1 MVFLG
6 CKGNVVGGRDLRL
19 RQPSACHLSGPRR
32 AGQGPPLHAE
42 PKPAAIAPSPKPY
55 TPVCRRM
62 GWGDA
67 GMKRRVLLREPI
79 GVALETLRAHQMRSF
94 LVLLGIILSVSTLI
108 VVVSLISGVNRYIA
122 ERVANL
128 GSNVFLLT
136 RFPIITDVEEFVKAN
151 RRNKKVTWD
160 DYAALS
166 ETMKLPLRLGV
177 EQRTSAKVRVG
188 SQSLEDCNIR
198 GVTANMGEIDPV
210 QPKDG
215 RYSSDGDDQSRAMV
229 TMTGRDVAEKLF
241 PNVDAIGQQVL
252 IDGRPFQVVG
262 IAKPIGSVLGQ
273 SQDNFAYI
281 PIQTYFK
288 MYGSYEGIWVNI
300 QARGAEWMDR
310 TQDEARALMRARRH
324 LSPNEKDNFGIFD
337 SATLMDL
344 WKNLTGV
351 IATAM
356 IGVVSVFLVIGGVVI
371 MNVMLATV
379 TERTREIGIRKALGA
394 RHRDILLQFL
404 IEAAFMAAVGGAIGV
419 GVAYGIAGLTTA
431 TTSVPMNVPIVAV
444 LLAEVISASVGVFFG
459 VYPAR
464 RAASLQPIEALRQEL

>member
-1 MVFLG
+1 M
-6 CKGNVVGGRDLRL
+6 
-19 RQPSACHLSGPRR
+19 
-32 AGQGPPLHAE
+32 
-42 PKPAAIAPSPKPY
+42 
-55 TPVCRRM
+55 
-62 GWGDA
+62 
-67 GMKRRVLLREPI
+67 LLREPVS
-79 GVALETLRAHQMRSF
+79 VALETLRAHKMRSF
-94 LVLLGIILSVSTLI
+94 LTLLGTILSVSTLI
-108 VVVSLISGVNRYIA
+108 LVIALISGVNRYIA
-122 ERVANL
+122 DRVANL

-136 RFPIITDVEEFVKAN
+136 RFPLITDVEEYVKAN

-160 DYAALS
+160 DYEALRAN
-166 ETMKLPLRLGV
+166 MKLPERVGV
-177 EQRTSAKVRVG
+177 ELRTPGKVRAG
-188 SQSLEDCNIR
+188 SQSMEDCNIR
-198 GVTANMGEIDPV
+198 GVTANMVDIDIVTPA
-210 QPKDG
+210 DG
-215 RYSSDGDDQSRAMV
+215 RYISEGDDQSRALMA
-229 TMTGRDVAEKLF
+229 MIGQDVATKLF
-241 PNVDAIGQQVL
+241 PNVDAIGHEIL

-288 MYGSYEGIWVNI
+288 IYGTQETIWVNI
-300 QARGAEWMDR
+300 QARGAEWMER

-394 RHRDILLQFL
+394 RHGDILLQFL
-404 IEAAFMAAVGGAIGV
+404 VEAAVMAAVGGAIGV
-419 GVAYGIAGLTTA
+419 MTAYAISALTRA
-431 TTSVPMNVPIVAV
+431 TTSVPMSVPFTAV
-444 LLAEVISASVGVFFG
+444 VIAELISAAVGIFFG

-464 RAASLQPIEALRQEL
+464 KAASLPPIEALRQEL